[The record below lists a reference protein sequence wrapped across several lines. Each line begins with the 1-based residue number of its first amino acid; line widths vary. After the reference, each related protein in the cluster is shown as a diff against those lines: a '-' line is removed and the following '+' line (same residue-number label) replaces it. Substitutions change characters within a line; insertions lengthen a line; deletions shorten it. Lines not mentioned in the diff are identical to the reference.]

1 MRFLR
6 GEEEEEAGSN
16 LLELFGTI
24 GIRSVRYDRLI
35 MHLGRCA
42 GNGEGEGS
50 RNRWWTMHDARNN
63 GSAKN
68 GNINFVSGW
77 IGFESVS
84 RR

>member
-42 GNGEGEGS
+42 GNGGGEGEGS
-50 RNRWWTMHDARNN
+50 VVDNARRKAE
-63 GSAKN
+63 GTT
-68 GNINFVSGW
+68 VP
-77 IGFESVS
+77 S
-84 RR
+84 RMGI